1 MDCGPLGAQGI
12 RLEAFLHRELANIK
26 EASVT
31 RYIIQRLLISIPI
44 LAGVSLVAF
53 FLVQASGDPMA
64 VYISNPN
71 LTAED
76 IMRLEK
82 AYGFDKPVYVQYLYW
97 LAKVVRGDWGQSF
110 LTHQDVL
117 TMIGE
122 RLGNTVILMVTSF
135 VVTLIISLVLGTYS
149 ATHQYSIGD
158 YIVTTVSFFGYSMPS
173 FWFGLML
180 IIVFAVLFKE
190 AGLPYLPAAGMYPIR
205 GEPSL
210 LQLLRHM
217 ILPVTVLSLISV
229 AKYTRYLRSSMLEV
243 INEDYV
249 RTARSKGLSERLV
262 LWRHAFKN
270 AIIPLITL
278 IMLDIPFLFSGAL
291 ITEQVFAWPGM
302 GRMYWE
308 HAVWVDYPV
317 LMGIILLVSTLVVLC
332 NLLADVSYAFIDPR
346 IRIEA

>member
-1 MDCGPLGAQGI
+1 V
-12 RLEAFLHRELANIK
+12 
-26 EASVT
+26 S
-31 RYIIQRLLISIPI
+31 RYIIRRLLISIPVLLGI
-44 LAGVSLVAF
+44 SLIAF

-71 LTAED
+71 LSSED
-76 IMRLEK
+76 LMRLEK
-82 AYGFDKPVYVQYLYW
+82 AYGFDKPVYMQYFYW
-97 LAKVVRGDWGQSF
+97 LRNAITGDWGQSF

-122 RLGNTVILMVTSF
+122 RLGNTAILMVTSF
-135 VVTLIISLVLGTYS
+135 SITLIISLTLGIYS

-158 YIVTTVSFFGYSMPS
+158 YVVTALSFFGYSMPS
-173 FWFGLML
+173 FWFGLIL
-180 IIVFAVLFKE
+180 IIAFAVKFRE

-205 GEPSL
+205 GEPSF

-217 ILPVTVLSLISV
+217 VLPVTVLSLISV

-243 INEDYV
+243 INEDYI
-249 RTARSKGLSERLV
+249 RTARSKGLSERLI

-270 AIIPLITL
+270 AVIPLVTL

-317 LMGIILLVSTLVVLC
+317 LMGIILLVSTLVVFC

-346 IRIEA
+346 IRIES

>member
-1 MDCGPLGAQGI
+1 M
-12 RLEAFLHRELANIK
+12 
-26 EASVT
+26 S
-31 RYIIQRLLISIPI
+31 RYIIRRLLISIPVLLGI
-44 LAGVSLVAF
+44 SLVAF

-71 LTAED
+71 LSSED
-76 IMRLEK
+76 LMRLEK
-82 AYGFDKPVYVQYLYW
+82 AYGFDKPVYVQYFYW
-97 LAKVVRGDWGQSF
+97 LRNAITGDWGQSF

-122 RLGNTVILMVTSF
+122 RLGNTAILMVTSF
-135 VVTLIISLVLGTYS
+135 FITLIISLTLGIYS

-158 YIVTTVSFFGYSMPS
+158 YVVTALSFFGYSMPS

-180 IIVFAVLFKE
+180 IIAFAVKFRE

-205 GEPSL
+205 GEPSFF
-210 LQLLRHM
+210 QLLRHM
-217 ILPVTVLSLISV
+217 TLPVTVLSLISV

-243 INEDYV
+243 VNEDYI
-249 RTARSKGLSERLV
+249 RTARSKGLSERLI

-270 AIIPLITL
+270 AVIPLVTL

-346 IRIEA
+346 IRIES

>member
-1 MDCGPLGAQGI
+1 V
-12 RLEAFLHRELANIK
+12 
-26 EASVT
+26 S
-31 RYIIQRLLISIPI
+31 RYIIRRLLISIPVLLGI
-44 LAGVSLVAF
+44 SLVAF

-71 LTAED
+71 LSSED
-76 IMRLEK
+76 LMRLEK
-82 AYGFDKPVYVQYLYW
+82 AYGFDKPVYVQYFYW
-97 LAKVVRGDWGQSF
+97 LRNAITGDWGQSF

-122 RLGNTVILMVTSF
+122 RLGNTAILMVTSF
-135 VVTLIISLVLGTYS
+135 SITLIISLTLGIYS

-158 YIVTTVSFFGYSMPS
+158 YVVTALSFFGYSMPS
-173 FWFGLML
+173 FWFGLIL
-180 IIVFAVLFKE
+180 IIAFAVKFRE

-205 GEPSL
+205 GEPSF

-217 ILPVTVLSLISV
+217 VLPVTVLSLISV

-243 INEDYV
+243 INEDYI
-249 RTARSKGLSERLV
+249 RTARSKGLSERLI

-270 AIIPLITL
+270 AVIPLVTL
-278 IMLDIPFLFSGAL
+278 IMLDVPFLFSGAL

-308 HAVWVDYPV
+308 HAIWVDYPV

-346 IRIEA
+346 IRIES